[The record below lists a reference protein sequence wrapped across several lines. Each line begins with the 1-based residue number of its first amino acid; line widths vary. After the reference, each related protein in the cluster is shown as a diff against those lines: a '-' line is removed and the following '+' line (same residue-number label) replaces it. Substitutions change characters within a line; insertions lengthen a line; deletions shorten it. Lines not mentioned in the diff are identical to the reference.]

1 MTVHDAENFE
11 GWARGVTSD
20 APANIELTMLR
31 NGTSRSYATSGTTEM
46 VRAIRSFLDEFAVT
60 GGWLHKT
67 EVRIRLD
74 DYEWDVVIVGDGD
87 DPDTPLV
94 HFRDGSIIDLVQF
107 DSSGPGRDLYGRIGH
122 AEYANIERLVAVL
135 IDAAAVGALTERQQL
150 KILAIARLIETTRN
164 ETTPEA
170 TERWRLVGAVRA
182 SLSYLRKDLPRDAL
196 AWTKLREILEEN
208 GWLDWMDGI
217 F

>member
-11 GWARGVTSD
+11 GWARGVTADS
-20 APANIELTMLR
+20 PANLEMTMLR
-31 NGTSRSYATSGTTEM
+31 NGVSRAYAAAGQSEIAHG
-46 VRAIRSFLDEFAVT
+46 IRSFLDDVVVT

-67 EVRIRLD
+67 DVRIRLD

-94 HFRDGSIIDLVQF
+94 HFADGSMIDLVQF
-107 DSSGPGRDLYGRIGH
+107 DSSAPAPDLYGRIGH
-122 AEYANIERLVAVL
+122 AEQANIERLVAVL
-135 IDAAAVGALTERQQL
+135 LDAAATEILTEPQQL

-164 ETTPEA
+164 ETTPGA
-170 TERWRLVGAVRA
+170 TERWKLVGAVRA
-182 SLSYLRKDLPRDAL
+182 GLSYLRKDLPRDVL
-196 AWTKLREILEEN
+196 AWTKLQEILDEN

-217 F
+217 L